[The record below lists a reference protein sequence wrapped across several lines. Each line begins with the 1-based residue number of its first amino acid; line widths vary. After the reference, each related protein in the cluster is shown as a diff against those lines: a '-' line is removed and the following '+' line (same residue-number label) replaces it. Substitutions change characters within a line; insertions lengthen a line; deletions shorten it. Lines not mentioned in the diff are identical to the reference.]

1 MATSPLADLT
11 KECQELRKNAEKSS
25 ALTEIVESL
34 TQEKLGFVA
43 DKDELK
49 KKLHLSEKKVE
60 SLSEK
65 LKLSEDRVDDFSKDA
80 EQHKEIL
87 KKLRKKINEL
97 ESEKEATDRSV
108 FSKLGFIRCEHTT
121 RW

>member
-1 MATSPLADLT
+1 MHKWPVIHKCQFFAFLFSEAT

-25 ALTEIVESL
+25 ALSEIVESL
-34 TQEKLGFVA
+34 TEEKLRFVA

-49 KKLHLSEKKVE
+49 NKLNLSEKKVE

-65 LKLSEDRVDDFSKDA
+65 LKLSEDRLDDFSKDA
-80 EQHKEIL
+80 EQNKEIL

-97 ESEKEATDRSV
+97 ESEKEATDR
-108 FSKLGFIRCEHTT
+108 
-121 RW
+121 